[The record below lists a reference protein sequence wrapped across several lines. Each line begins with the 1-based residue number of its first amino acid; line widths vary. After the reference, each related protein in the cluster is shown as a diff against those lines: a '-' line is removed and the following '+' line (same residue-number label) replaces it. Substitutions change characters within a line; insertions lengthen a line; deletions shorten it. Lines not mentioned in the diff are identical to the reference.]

1 LIDAAWSPLECQ
13 GVRVTPSRLA
23 WGHVVARDHRVDAE
37 MLHLDGNRS
46 ADAPLLSGRRNRT
59 SRAALLIL
67 LLLFELSAVAL
78 PVLARVPSRSAAA
91 ITQTRLRA
99 APNPHA
105 EPLLRLP
112 EGATVTVH
120 GKAENGWYRV
130 RRGQLEGY
138 VLTGDLATEPLA
150 STGDRQSGE
159 APGDSNVVALEQGA
173 RGRAREPRNGRDQD
187 ASPRGSAEIITAKDL
202 NLRQSPSQD
211 APVTA
216 VMPRGERVVPTGEH
230 RDGFVEVRWQ
240 DATGWAFGKH
250 LATRR
255 RAPVRSDR
263 DATSWSRRELI
274 AIIYDAAD
282 RYGQPRADMLRV
294 ARCESDLVPTA
305 VNARGGSYG
314 LFQFKPGTWLGTPFA
329 EYDIFDP
336 RASAHA
342 AAWMWS
348 QGRRREWVCQ

>member
-1 LIDAAWSPLECQ
+1 MP
-13 GVRVTPSRLA
+13 
-23 WGHVVARDHRVDAE
+23 RDDR
-37 MLHLDGNRS
+37 
-46 ADAPLLSGRRNRT
+46 ADAGMVHLASHRTAGTSLSAGRRDRK
-59 SRAALLIL
+59 SRVALLIL
-67 LLLFELSAVAL
+67 VLLFELSAVAL
-78 PVLARVPSRSAAA
+78 PALARVPTRSATA
-91 ITQTRLRA
+91 ITETRLRS
-99 APNPHA
+99 APERWA

-120 GKAENGWYRV
+120 GKAENGWYRA
-130 RRGQLEGY
+130 RHGQLEGY
-138 VLTGDLATEPLA
+138 VLTGDVATEPVIA
-150 STGDRQSGE
+150 PSDAQSSE
-159 APGDSNVVALEQGA
+159 ATDELEAVTFEQRA
-173 RGRAREPRNGRDQD
+173 RGRDRDRRRGRDRD
-187 ASPRGSAEIITAKDL
+187 DPLRGSGEIITATDL

-216 VMPRGERVVPTGEH
+216 VMRRGERVVPTGEH

-250 LATRR
+250 LAARR
-255 RAPVRSDR
+255 RATVRSDR
-263 DATSWSRRELI
+263 DPTSWRRRELI

-282 RYGQPRADMLRV
+282 RYGQPREDMLRV

-305 VNARGGSYG
+305 VNRSGGSYG
-314 LFQFKPGTWLGTPFA
+314 LFQFKPRTWLGTPFA

-336 RASAHA
+336 RASANA

>member
-1 LIDAAWSPLECQ
+1 MP
-13 GVRVTPSRLA
+13 
-23 WGHVVARDHRVDAE
+23 RDHRVGAG
-37 MLHLDGNRS
+37 MLHVDGNRTAGAS
-46 ADAPLLSGRRNRT
+46 LLSGRQERLS
-59 SRAALLIL
+59 SRVALLIVI
-67 LLLFELSAVAL
+67 LFVELSVVVA
-78 PVLARVPSRSAAA
+78 PALARVPTRSAAA
-91 ITQTRLRA
+91 ITATRLRA
-99 APNPHA
+99 APERDA
-105 EPLLRLP
+105 ESLLRLP
-112 EGATVTVH
+112 EGAIVMVH

-130 RRGQLEGY
+130 RHGQLEGY
-138 VLTGDLATEPLA
+138 VRTGDVATEPVIP
-150 STGDRQSGE
+150 TTD
-159 APGDSNVVALEQGA
+159 APSDETLDEPDVVALEQRA
-173 RGRAREPRNGRDQD
+173 RGPGSRSGQNRDD
-187 ASPRGSAEIITAKDL
+187 PLRGSGDIVTAADL

-255 RAPVRSDR
+255 RATVRADR
-263 DATSWSRRELI
+263 DASSWGRSELI

-282 RYGQPRADMLRV
+282 RYGQPREDMLRV

-305 VNARGGSYG
+305 VNRSGGSYG
-314 LFQFKPGTWLGTPFA
+314 LFQFKPRTWLGTPFA

-336 RASAHA
+336 RPNAHA
-342 AAWMWS
+342 AAWMWA

>member
-1 LIDAAWSPLECQ
+1 
-13 GVRVTPSRLA
+13 
-23 WGHVVARDHRVDAE
+23 
-37 MLHLDGNRS
+37 MLHLDYRGS
-46 ADAPLLSGRRNRT
+46 ADASLLARRSQRR

-67 LLLFELSAVAL
+67 ILLFELSAMAL
-78 PVLARVPSRSAAA
+78 PALARVPPRSAAA
-91 ITQTRLRA
+91 ITETRLRA
-99 APNPHA
+99 APGRHA
-105 EPLLRLP
+105 EPLVRLP
-112 EGATVTVH
+112 EGATVTVY

-130 RRGQLEGY
+130 RHGELEGY
-138 VLTGDLATEPLA
+138 VLTGDVATEPVISRA
-150 STGDRQSGE
+150 DGQSGE
-159 APGDSNVVALEQGA
+159 ALDGSNVVAVEQRVG
-173 RGRAREPRNGRDQD
+173 GRAGESRTGRNLDDPLR
-187 ASPRGSAEIITAKDL
+187 ASGEIITATDL
-202 NLRQSPSQD
+202 NLRQSASQD

-216 VMPRGERVVPTGEH
+216 VMPRGERVIPTGQH

-240 DATGWAFGKH
+240 DVTGWAYGRH
-250 LATRR
+250 LAARR
-255 RAPVRSDR
+255 RASVKPDR

-282 RYGQPRADMLRV
+282 RYGQPREDMLRV

-336 RASAHA
+336 RASANA

>member
-1 LIDAAWSPLECQ
+1 MP
-13 GVRVTPSRLA
+13 
-23 WGHVVARDHRVDAE
+23 RDHRVGAG
-37 MLHLDGNRS
+37 MLHVDGNRTAGAS
-46 ADAPLLSGRRNRT
+46 LLSGRQERLS
-59 SRAALLIL
+59 SRVALLIVI
-67 LLLFELSAVAL
+67 LFVELSVVVA
-78 PVLARVPSRSAAA
+78 PALARVPTRSAAA
-91 ITQTRLRA
+91 ITVTRLRA
-99 APNPHA
+99 APERDA

-112 EGATVTVH
+112 EGATVMVH

-130 RRGQLEGY
+130 RHGQLEGY
-138 VLTGDLATEPLA
+138 VRTGDVATEPVIPTTDERSDETL
-150 STGDRQSGE
+150 DE
-159 APGDSNVVALEQGA
+159 PDVVALEQRA
-173 RGRAREPRNGRDQD
+173 RGPGSRSGQNRDD
-187 ASPRGSAEIITAKDL
+187 PLRGSGDIVTAADL

-255 RAPVRSDR
+255 RAMVSADR
-263 DATSWSRRELI
+263 DASSWGRRELI

-282 RYGQPRADMLRV
+282 RYGQPREDMLRV

-305 VNARGGSYG
+305 VNRSGGSYG
-314 LFQFKPGTWLGTPFA
+314 LFQFKPRTWLGTPFA

-336 RASAHA
+336 RASANA

>member
-1 LIDAAWSPLECQ
+1 
-13 GVRVTPSRLA
+13 
-23 WGHVVARDHRVDAE
+23 
-37 MLHLDGNRS
+37 MLHLNGNRS
-46 ADAPLLSGRRNRT
+46 ADASFPSGHRDWRK

-67 LLLFELSAVAL
+67 ILLFELGAVAL

-99 APNPHA
+99 APDRHA

-120 GKAENGWYRV
+120 GKAQNGWYRV
-130 RRGQLEGY
+130 RHGQLEGY
-138 VLTGDLATEPLA
+138 VLTGDLATEPVK
-150 STGDRQSGE
+150 SRGEGQSSE
-159 APGDSNVVALEQGA
+159 ALDESNVVSLEQRAG
-173 RGRAREPRNGRDQD
+173 GRSREPRKGRNRDD
-187 ASPRGSAEIITAKDL
+187 SRRGSGEIMTATDL

-240 DATGWAFGKH
+240 DTTGWAFGKH

-255 RAPVRSDR
+255 RATVKPDR

-282 RYGQPRADMLRV
+282 RYGQSREDMLRV

-314 LFQFKPGTWLGTPFA
+314 LFQFKPRTWLGTPFA
-329 EYDIFDP
+329 EFDIFDP